1 MNETQSKRNFLK
13 AHLEQI
19 ENSHLFTDAEKK
31 ELTSKLK
38 KQLDHLEN
46 VYQKRDDR

>member
-31 ELTSKLK
+31 ELTEKIK
-38 KQLDHLEN
+38 KQLDHLDN
-46 VYQKRDDR
+46 VHQERDN